1 METTYRT
8 GSYHG
13 DATQNHIW
21 ETRDND
27 TVIAEL
33 YVSTT
38 TNEIMNIWVAEDHRG
53 EGLARAIYN
62 TASATMTVLHA
73 PAAHRTPEGDA
84 FAEAVGGAT
93 AEYDCGCNGCSHT
106 AEQDEED
113 DDFDTD
119 DEYAYDEDF

>member
-21 ETRDND
+21 ETRDAG

-33 YVSTT
+33 YVSTDRH
-38 TNEIMNIWVAEDHRG
+38 EIMNIWTAEDRRG
-53 EGLARAIYN
+53 EGLARGLYQ
-62 TASATMTVLHA
+62 TASAQMDVLHA

-84 FAEAVGGAT
+84 FAEAVGGDT
-93 AEYDCGCNGCSHT
+93 ADYDCDCHACDT
-106 AEQDEED
+106 VED
-113 DDFDTD
+113 DEDDTD
-119 DEYAYDEDF
+119 DYFYED

>member
-13 DATQNHIW
+13 DDTQNHIW
-21 ETRDND
+21 ETRDNN

-38 TNEIMNIWVAEDHRG
+38 TSEIMNIWTAEDHRG
-53 EGLARAIYN
+53 EGLARNLYD
-62 TASATMTVLHA
+62 TASTQMDVLHA

-84 FAEAVGGAT
+84 FAEAVGGDT
-93 AEYDCGCNGCSHT
+93 AEYDCDCHACSYT
-106 AEQDEED
+106 D
-113 DDFDTD
+113 DDF
-119 DEYAYDEDF
+119 ED